1 MKEKQINE
9 THLGYIQNAIDR
21 MSRCSFQS
29 KAWNVTIVS
38 ALIALYLTDR
48 NNRSIIIIASIAT
61 LLFMLLDMYYLYL
74 ERGFIKL
81 YNLVAEID
89 VTERVQDYSMSIPNS
104 YKGLCSYLK
113 AFLSVSTGLFYG
125 AIIIALLIF
134 YFFIK

>member
-9 THLGYIQNAIDR
+9 THLGYIQNTIDR
-21 MSRCSFQS
+21 MSHCSFQS

-38 ALIALYLTDR
+38 ALIALYLTNK
-48 NNRSIIIIASIAT
+48 NNGCIIIATVAT
-61 LLFMLLDMYYLYL
+61 SLFMLLDMYYLYL

-81 YNLVAEID
+81 YNLVAEIE
-89 VTERVQDYSMSIPNS
+89 VTEKVQDYSMSIPDS

-134 YFFIK
+134 CWFIK

>member
-1 MKEKQINE
+1 MKEKQINK
-9 THLGYIQNAIDR
+9 THLGYIQNTIDR

-38 ALIALYLTDR
+38 ALIALYLTDK
-48 NNRSIIIIASIAT
+48 NNGCILIAISAT

-89 VTERVQDYSMSIPNS
+89 VTERVQDYSMSIPDS

-125 AIIIALLIF
+125 AIIIVLLIF

>member
-9 THLGYIQNAIDR
+9 THLGYIQNTIER

-38 ALIALYLTDR
+38 ALIALYLTD
-48 NNRSIIIIASIAT
+48 IIIASIAT

-89 VTERVQDYSMSIPNS
+89 VTERVQDYSMSIPDS

-125 AIIIALLIF
+125 AIIIALFIF

>member
-9 THLGYIQNAIDR
+9 THLGYIQNTIDR

-38 ALIALYLTDR
+38 ALIALYLTDK
-48 NNRSIIIIASIAT
+48 NNGCILIAISAT
-61 LLFMLLDMYYLYL
+61 LLFMLLDIYYLYL

-89 VTERVQDYSMSIPNS
+89 VTERVQDYSMSIPDS

-125 AIIIALLIF
+125 AIIMALLIF